1 MKKNPTNFELY
12 QFFIHTFLSQKVSIP
27 PNQILTTHITRIFTT
42 SNQIL
47 YTNFYY
53 QSHHLVGYLT
63 LLANNDFSKDICG
76 QNLPSFFIMHVINVT
91 TFFKEILFDSF
102 KIRSIIKFSMRVIF

>member
-12 QFFIHTFLSQKVSIP
+12 QVFIHTFLSQKVSIS
-27 PNQILTTHITRIFTT
+27 PNQILTTHIKSIFTT

-47 YTNFYY
+47 YTTFYH

-63 LLANNDFSKDICG
+63 LLANNDFSEHICG
-76 QNLPSFFIMHVINVT
+76 
-91 TFFKEILFDSF
+91 
-102 KIRSIIKFSMRVIF
+102 